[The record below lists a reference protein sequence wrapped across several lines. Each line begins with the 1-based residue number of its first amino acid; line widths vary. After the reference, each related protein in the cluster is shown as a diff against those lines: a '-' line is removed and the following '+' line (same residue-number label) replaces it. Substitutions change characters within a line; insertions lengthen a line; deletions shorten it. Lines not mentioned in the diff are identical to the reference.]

1 MEPKNMTKKRNS
13 RTTQATRDEMAKK
26 LKIER
31 DKDRE
36 MVKGVFKYYEVPGGV
51 VEFCFKKYEE
61 DPLEK
66 FTMYDG
72 QVYTIPLGV
81 AKHLN
86 NNTWYPVHE
95 YGRNEDGSP
104 LQRIGQKIRRMAFQS
119 LEFMDMEGMGDNINR
134 ITTVEHVITR

>member
-1 MEPKNMTKKRNS
+1 MEPRNMTKKRS
-13 RTTQATRDEMAKK
+13 KTSQDTRDEMAKK
-26 LKIER
+26 LQIER

-51 VEFCFKKYEE
+51 VEFCFKKYEQ

-104 LQRIGQKIRRMAFQS
+104 LQRIGQKVRRMAFQS

>member
-1 MEPKNMTKKRNS
+1 MESKNMSRKKN
-13 RTTQATRDEMAKK
+13 RTPQATRDEMAKK

-95 YGRNEDGSP
+95 YGRQEDGSP
-104 LQRIGQKIRRMAFQS
+104 LQRIGQKVRRMAFQS
-119 LEFMDMEGMGDNINR
+119 LEFMDMEGMGENINR
-134 ITTVEHVITR
+134 ITTVEHVIQR

>member
-1 MEPKNMTKKRNS
+1 MELKNASKKRS
-13 RTTQATRDEMAKK
+13 KLSQETRDDMAKK

-36 MVKGVFKYYEVPGGV
+36 MVKGVFKYYEVPGGMV
-51 VEFCFKKYEE
+51 GFCFKKYEE

-66 FTMYDG
+66 YELYDG

-95 YGRNEDGSP
+95 YGRNEDGSS
-104 LQRIGQKIRRMAFQS
+104 LQKIGQKIRRMAFQS

-134 ITTVEHVITR
+134 IVTVENVIRS

>member
-1 MEPKNMTKKRNS
+1 MESRNMTKKRS
-13 RTTQATRDEMAKK
+13 KVSQATRDEMAKK

-66 FTMYDG
+66 FTLYDG

-134 ITTVEHVITR
+134 ITTVEHVIAR

>member
-1 MEPKNMTKKRNS
+1 MESKNMTRKRS
-13 RTTQATRDEMAKK
+13 KTTQATRDEMAKK

-66 FTMYDG
+66 FTLYDG

-86 NNTWYPVHE
+86 NNTWYPIHE
-95 YGRNEDGSP
+95 YGRNEDGSA

-119 LEFMDMEGMGDNINR
+119 LEFMDMEGMGENINR
-134 ITTVEHVITR
+134 ITTVEHVIAR

>member
-1 MEPKNMTKKRNS
+1 MEPKNVSKKRS
-13 RTTQATRDEMAKK
+13 KISQDTRDEMAKK

-36 MVKGVFKYYEVPGGV
+36 MVKGVFKYYEVPGGMV
-51 VEFCFKKYEE
+51 GFCFKKYDE

-66 FTMYDG
+66 FELYDG

-86 NNTWYPVHE
+86 SNTWYPVHE
-95 YGRNEDGSP
+95 YGRNEDGSA
-104 LQRIGQKIRRMAFQS
+104 LQRVGQKVRRMAFQS
-119 LEFMDMEGMGDNINR
+119 LEFMDMDGMGDNINR
-134 ITTVEHVITR
+134 IVTVENVIRQ

>member
-1 MEPKNMTKKRNS
+1 MEPKNLTKNAVQPA
-13 RTTQATRDEMAKK
+13 TQSTRDENAAK
-26 LKIER
+26 LKIAR

-51 VEFCFKKYEE
+51 VEFCFKKYKE
-61 DPLEK
+61 DPVEK
-66 FTMYDG
+66 FTLYDN

-95 YGRNEDGSP
+95 YGRNQDGTA
-104 LQRIGQKIRRMAFQS
+104 LQRVAQKIRRMAFQS
-119 LEFMDMEGMGDNINR
+119 LEFMDTEDIGDNISR
-134 ITTVEHVITR
+134 IVTVENVIQR